1 MRRER
6 RTNLPAADM
15 RYRRGIT
22 KYPAIIKMTTI
33 AMPARSVPVDA
44 TAMPYSNGPTK
55 LVALPDSISNPNM
68 LARCSAGA
76 LRAT

>member
-1 MRRER
+1 
-6 RTNLPAADM
+6 M

-44 TAMPYSNGPTK
+44 TAMP
-55 LVALPDSISNPNM
+55 
-68 LARCSAGA
+68 
-76 LRAT
+76 